1 MKAFFEGLGF
11 TKKRLQSTCFTVN
24 FNKLFRQLFYITPSN
39 GCFIILGKL
48 NKNNFNQSC
57 ISSFKVDKFL
67 KRIIHFV
74 CAQNFPKN

>member
-11 TKKRLQSTCFTVN
+11 TKKMTPIHVFHCVN

-48 NKNNFNQSC
+48 NKKNFNQSC
-57 ISSFKVDKFL
+57 ISSFNVDKSL

-74 CAQNFPKN
+74 CA